1 MDAKDYLNQPCEL
14 QKLIRIKE
22 QKARYYKELA
32 LSISSPGFE
41 EHYTASRN
49 IEAPFAQYLQKADA
63 LKDEIRKDYLKLAK
77 LKAEL
82 DVAID
87 QVDDKAEAMILR
99 YKYVMLLPM
108 KEIASIMHY
117 TLRWT
122 QMIHVRAVTHFEIL
136 HPTSP

>member
-1 MDAKDYLNQPCEL
+1 MIDAKGYLNQSYEL
-14 QKLIRIKE
+14 QKLIRIKK
-22 QKARYYKELA
+22 QKARYYKELT

-41 EHYTASRN
+41 EHYTASRH
-49 IEAPFAQYLQKADA
+49 IEVPFAQYLQKADA

-87 QVDDKAEAMILR
+87 QVDDEAEATILR

-117 TLRWT
+117 TLR
-122 QMIHVRAVTHFEIL
+122 
-136 HPTSP
+136 